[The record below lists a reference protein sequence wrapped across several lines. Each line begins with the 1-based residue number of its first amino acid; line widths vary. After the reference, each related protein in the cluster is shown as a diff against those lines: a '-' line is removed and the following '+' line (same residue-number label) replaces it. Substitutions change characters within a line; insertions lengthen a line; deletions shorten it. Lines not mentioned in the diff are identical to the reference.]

1 MTMHRTSRGFTLI
14 ELMIVVAIIG
24 IIAAVAYPGY
34 VQHVLKTRRGAAAA
48 CLSELTQH
56 MERHYTTSMTY
67 LPGGIAT
74 LPALPCIAESAA
86 SYGFSF
92 NAAET
97 TATSFTLEAAPTGA
111 QAADIKCAM
120 LSLNSIGD
128 KGISATGSGTGPA
141 AACWR

>member
-34 VQHVLKTRRGAAAA
+34 VQHVLKTRRGAATA
-48 CLSELTQH
+48 CLSELAQH
-56 MERHYTTSMTY
+56 MERQYTTSMTY
-67 LPGGIAT
+67 MPGGVAT
-74 LPALPCIAESAA
+74 LPTLPCIAESGA

-92 NAAET
+92 NVAGT

-111 QAADIKCAM
+111 QAADIKCAT

-128 KGISATGSGTGPA
+128 KGISATGAGTGPVA
-141 AACWR
+141 TCWR